1 MATGTNVLI
10 DADGLQTALE
20 NVNDSFTRIKD
31 FGGVTDLPTP
41 TKARQNRIIV
51 TDLIGAGTTAS
62 EYAAYIVV
70 QTADGYAWMELNRKP
85 DLSAYVTQTAMAE
98 ALHNFGKSYVTTT
111 ALNTALA
118 DYATIEYV
126 GNAIDDALGD
136 ISAALDT
143 INGE

>member
-1 MATGTNVLI
+1 MANETKMLI

-20 NVNDSFTRIKD
+20 NVNNEFTRIKD
-31 FGGVTDLPTP
+31 FGGVPELPAP

-51 TDLIGAGTTAS
+51 TDLTGAGTTAS
-62 EYAAYIVV
+62 EYAAYIAV
-70 QTADGYAWMELNRKP
+70 QTDDGYAWMELNRKP

-98 ALHNFGKSYVTTT
+98 ALHNFGMSYVTTT
-111 ALNTALA
+111 ALNTAL
-118 DYATIEYV
+118 DSYATTEYV
-126 GNAIDDALGD
+126 TSAIDSAVGD

>member
-1 MATGTNVLI
+1 MLI

-20 NVNDSFTRIKD
+20 NVNDNFTRIKD
-31 FGGVTDLPTP
+31 FSGVPELPTP

-85 DLSAYVTQTAMAE
+85 DLSAYVTTTALAE
-98 ALHNFGKSYVTTT
+98 TLHNFGKSYVTTT

-118 DYATIEYV
+118 DYATTEYV
-126 GNAIDDALGD
+126 GKAIDDAVGD
-136 ISAALDT
+136 IAAALDT

>member
-1 MATGTNVLI
+1 MLI

-20 NVNDSFTRIKD
+20 NVNDNFTRIKD
-31 FGGVTDLPTP
+31 FGGMPELPTP

-85 DLSAYVTQTAMAE
+85 DLSGYVTATALAE
-98 ALHNFGKSYVTTT
+98 TLHNFGKSYVTTT

-118 DYATIEYV
+118 DYATTEYV
-126 GNAIDDALGD
+126 GKAIDDAVGD
-136 ISAALDT
+136 IATALDT

>member
-1 MATGTNVLI
+1 MLI

-20 NVNDSFTRIKD
+20 NVNDNFTRIKD
-31 FGGVTDLPTP
+31 FSGVPELPVP

-51 TDLIGAGTTAS
+51 TDLIGAGTTAA

-70 QTADGYAWMELNRKP
+70 KGGDGYAWMELNRKP
-85 DLSAYVTQTAMAE
+85 DLSAYVTTTALAE
-98 ALHNFGKSYVTTT
+98 TLHNFGKSYVTTA

-118 DYATIEYV
+118 DYATTEYV
-126 GNAIDDALGD
+126 GKAIDDAVGD
-136 ISAALDT
+136 IATALDT